1 MSEHLLVIWLV
12 SHVFLLGSSLFTRF
26 LALRPATLRVKDRL
40 ALKVSSYM
48 FLYAALSVS
57 LTSGWLLTQQF

>member
-12 SHVFLLGSSLFTRF
+12 SHVFLLGSSLFTRR
-26 LALRPATLRVKDRL
+26 LALRPTAPRVQDRL
-40 ALKVSSYM
+40 ALKVSSYT
-48 FLYAALSVS
+48 FLYAAVSVS